1 MSDTSLTLGVLG
13 GMGPAATVEFLA
25 RLQAYTPAEKDQ
37 DHIRVIADINPKAPD
52 RNVPGSNAGAV
63 LAEMAGALQGA
74 GAQVLAMPC
83 NTAHAHADL
92 IQRASGLPLI
102 DLIGEGAKAA
112 RQSGARR
119 VGVLGTKGALR
130 LYREYLAA
138 QALGLVSL
146 SPERQ
151 EDFMATIYKIKA
163 GDLEIDR
170 HRFEVRVKGRAIELT
185 PKEFELLAILV
196 GAPGRVFGREE
207 LLDAVWGRDGF
218 VEPRTVD
225 VHVARLRGKFTAA
238 RLPVPGVET
247 VRGVGYRF
255 RDPAR
260 S

>member
-1 MSDTSLTLGVLG
+1 MPEASEKSSLVLGVLG
-13 GMGPAATVEFLA
+13 GMGPAATLDFLKN
-25 RLQAYTPAEKDQ
+25 LQVFTPAKGDE
-37 DHIRVIADINPKAPD
+37 DHIRVLMDLNP
-52 RNVPGSNAGAV
+52 NVPNRNTMGTAAGVA
-63 LAEMAGALQGA
+63 LAEMAGALAGA

-151 EDFMATIYKIKA
+151 DEFMATIYRIKA
-163 GDLEIDR
+163 GELEAARKEMLGYAADLIAGGAEAIIAGCTEAPLVIGPADLKVAFIDP
-170 HRFEVRVKGRAIELT
+170 G
-185 PKEFELLAILV
+185 ELLARRCV
-196 GAPGRVFGREE
+196 
-207 LLDAVWGRDGF
+207 AVCLGL
-218 VEPRTVD
+218 E
-225 VHVARLRGKFTAA
+225 
-238 RLPVPGVET
+238 PVPAMLA
-247 VRGVGYRF
+247 
-255 RDPAR
+255 D
-260 S
+260 